1 MDTVRKPTLSLYY
14 LYRRIQRTR
23 KPLLCKYCPLH
34 FSGISR
40 YLSHLRRHESNI
52 KPYWYKDRNRP
63 PKTGAKRTLWHW
75 RRTQGEIR
83 KHNKLETIGKVS
95 NKHMHRSSQPNEQK
109 HDNKGCHPCIHCGKK
124 FTFPSSDLFC
134 VEHNIC
140 RPDGKPSNHY
150 ICKSCF
156 WGSIWKTNKE
166 RKKDHEKKLQADKT
180 RYQMV
185 RHETTYRQEP
195 SFRCQSCSAEIIKIN
210 KANRAYELTHLGLGG
225 TCYEYLQC
233 KQQLQNESIL
243 NVAAGTETKVDKL
256 LKCKKCEIS
265 FKTEKEMKVH
275 ARNMSQQNVTTIS
288 VNIAWHI
295 YLPQEL
301 WSYT

>member
-134 VEHNIC
+134 VEHNIVGQMES
-140 RPDGKPSNHY
+140 PLTITYVKAVFGALFGKQ
-150 ICKSCF
+150 IRKGRRIMKKSCKQTRQDTR
-156 WGSIWKTNKE
+156 WSDMKRLT
-166 RKKDHEKKLQADKT
+166 DKNHLSD
-180 RYQMV
+180 V
-185 RHETTYRQEP
+185 
-195 SFRCQSCSAEIIKIN
+195 
-210 KANRAYELTHLGLGG
+210 NRA
-225 TCYEYLQC
+225 
-233 KQQLQNESIL
+233 
-243 NVAAGTETKVDKL
+243 L
-256 LKCKKCEIS
+256 LKSSKSTKQTGHTS
-265 FKTEKEMKVH
+265 
-275 ARNMSQQNVTTIS
+275 
-288 VNIAWHI
+288 WHI
-295 YLPQEL
+295 
-301 WSYT
+301 